1 MENDHPLV
9 SCICLT
15 HNSLDLLQRSVAC
28 FLDQTYDNKELIVA
42 FTEDNK
48 TAADL
53 VDRLSNPLI
62 RPLTFSLNKKL
73 TLGEKRNAAIMHAG
87 GSFICNWDDDD
98 WHHVKRI
105 EAQVN
110 SLLNNEFRASLL
122 SRVILYDGLSGD
134 SYVSA
139 TRWGWEQT
147 LFCEKSLFDNPEWHY
162 HQLDRGEDSPLIYKL
177 KQDNLLVSLPS
188 PHLYIYIYHSENV
201 FHRGHWEV
209 NLLPWAQ
216 RLSADRARVVRRILE
231 SNTCNVEALR
241 ELEAIGGEE

>member
-1 MENDHPLV
+1 MESHHPLV

-15 HNSLDLLQRSVAC
+15 HNSLDLLQRSLAC
-28 FLDQTYDNKELIVA
+28 FLNQTYDNKELIVA
-42 FTEDNK
+42 FTDDNQ

-53 VDRLSNPLI
+53 VNRLCDPLI
-62 RPLTFSLNKKL
+62 KPLTFSSNKKL
-73 TLGEKRNAAIMHAG
+73 TLGEKRNAAIMHAS

-98 WHHVKRI
+98 WHHAKRI
-105 EAQVN
+105 EAHVN
-110 SLLNNEFRASLL
+110 SLSNKEFRASLL

-134 SYVSA
+134 SYISA

-147 LFCEKSLFDNPEWHY
+147 LFCEKSLFDNQAWHY
-162 HQLDRGEDSPLIYKL
+162 QHLDRGEDSPLIYRL

-188 PHLYIYIYHSENV
+188 PHLYIYVYHSQNV

-216 RLSADRARVVRRILE
+216 RLSTDRAGVVRRILE
-231 SNTCNVEALR
+231 GNGGDVEALG
-241 ELEAIGGEE
+241 ELEGIRV